1 MRALVLER
9 QRELSLRDIDLPLA
23 VGPDDV
29 KVKIHTVG
37 ICGSDVHYY
46 THGKIGPFVVKAPMV
61 LGHEAAGVVVEVG
74 GNVKSLKP
82 GDRACMEPGVPDP
95 NSRASRLGM
104 YNVDPAVTFWATP
117 PIHGVLTPYVVHPAN
132 YTFKL
137 PDNVSFAEGAMVEPF
152 AVGMQAATKA
162 KIAPGDT
169 AIVLGAGP
177 IGTMVALAALA
188 GGCARVIVAD
198 LAQPKLDIAA
208 RYQGVIP
215 VNIREKNLLAE
226 VKRLTDDWGADVV
239 FECSGSPKAWLTI
252 ADLPRPGGVI
262 VVVGLPVEPIAFDI
276 SALTTKELRVEFGL
290 SLRPPIRSRH
300 RADRVRKGRSEAAHH
315 RDVSVREEHPG
326 LRACRRGP
334 SGRREAA
341 DRHGRNCIAGNIQE
355 LSSLPGS
362 TRQSIPNSR
371 ERLRRHGVDA
381 RDQSRHDDLVGAKGR
396 QRWISD

>member
-9 QRELSLRDIDLPLA
+9 QHELSLRDIDLPQE

-61 LGHEAAGVVVEVG
+61 LGHEAAGTIVEVG
-74 GNVKSLKP
+74 KGVKNLKV
-82 GDRACMEPGVPDP
+82 GDRVCMEPGIPDP

-132 YTFKL
+132 YTFRL

-162 KIAPGDT
+162 KITPGDT
-169 AIVLGAGP
+169 AVVLGAGP

-188 GGCARVIVAD
+188 GGCARAIVAD

-215 VNIREKNLLAE
+215 VNIREKGLVAE
-226 VKRLTDDWGADVV
+226 VKRLTEDWGADVV
-239 FECSGSPKAWLTI
+239 FECSGSPKAWETI
-252 ADLPRPGGVI
+252 TDLARPGGCI
-262 VVVGLPVEPIAFDI
+262 VVVGLPVEPIKFDI
-276 SALTTKELRVEFGL
+276 STLSVKELRIESVF
-290 SLRPPIRSRH
+290 RYAH
-300 RADRVRKGRSEAAHH
+300 QYDRAIALMA
-315 RDVSVREEHPG
+315 
-326 LRACRRGP
+326 
-334 SGRREAA
+334 SGRVDLKPLISETFPF
-341 DRHGRNCIAGNIQE
+341 E
-355 LSSLPGS
+355 K
-362 TRQSIPNSR
+362 SIPAF
-371 ERLRRHGVDA
+371 ERAAEGRPADVKLQILVD
-381 RDQSRHDDLVGAKGR
+381 G
-396 QRWISD
+396 

>member
-276 SALTTKELRVEFGL
+276 SALTTKELRVESVF
-290 SLRPPIRSRH
+290 RYAH
-300 RADRVRKGRSEAAHH
+300 QYDRAIALIA
-315 RDVSVREEHPG
+315 
-326 LRACRRGP
+326 
-334 SGRREAA
+334 SGKVDLKPLITETFPF
-341 DRHGRNCIAGNIQE
+341 E
-355 LSSLPGS
+355 K
-362 TRQSIPNSR
+362 SIPAF
-371 ERLRRHGVDA
+371 ERA
-381 RDQSRHDDLVGAKGR
+381 AEGR
-396 QRWISD
+396 PADVKLQIVMDGTA